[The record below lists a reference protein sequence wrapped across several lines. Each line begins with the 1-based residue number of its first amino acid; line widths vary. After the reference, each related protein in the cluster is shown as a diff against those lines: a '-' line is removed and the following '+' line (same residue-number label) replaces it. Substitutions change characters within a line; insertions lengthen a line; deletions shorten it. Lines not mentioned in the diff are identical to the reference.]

1 MSESN
6 NGKSMWG
13 NCWTWA
19 IPKFLREGG
28 FLVVSWSA
36 RRNYV
41 PHVSWTKDLE
51 TIEEFVPVDWKDPQ
65 NMTKFVSSFIFKGY
79 VNKKSLKANAN
90 KVQKPRQ

>member
-1 MSESN
+1 MSNLKNE
-6 NGKSMWG
+6 KTTWG

-41 PHVSWTKDLE
+41 PHVAWTKDLE
-51 TIEEFVPVDWKDPQ
+51 TVEEYVPVDWKDPL
-65 NMTKFVSSFIFKGY
+65 NMTKFVSSFIFKGH
-79 VNKKSLKANAN
+79 VNKKSLKANAD
-90 KVQKPRQ
+90 KVQEPS